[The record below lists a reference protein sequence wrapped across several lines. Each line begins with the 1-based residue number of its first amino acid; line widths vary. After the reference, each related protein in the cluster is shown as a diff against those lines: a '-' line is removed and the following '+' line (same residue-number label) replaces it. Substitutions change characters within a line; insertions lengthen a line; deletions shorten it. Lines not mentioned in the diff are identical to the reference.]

1 MAEDLSFADLLD
13 RLRRDDEQAA
23 RQLFRRFAGRLIGLA
38 RSRLDERLRGKADP
52 EDVMQSVF
60 KSFFARLGGG
70 QYELDSWDS
79 LWSLLTVI
87 TLRKCGYRTRHFRA
101 GRRDV
106 RREQPP
112 PDAEDPAA
120 DWQALAR
127 EPSPDE
133 AAVLGETVEQLLRGL
148 DERERAVVELSLQGY
163 KAPEIGPRVGVA
175 ERSVYRVLERVKGRL
190 ERLRDA
196 TGPA

>member
-1 MAEDLSFADLLD
+1 MSEESSFAELLD
-13 RLRRDDEQAA
+13 GLRRGDEGAA
-23 RQLFRRFAGRLIGLA
+23 QELFRRYAGRLIGLA
-38 RSRLDERLRGKADP
+38 RSRLSDQLRGKVDP

-60 KSFFARLGGG
+60 KSFFRRQAAAE
-70 QYELDSWDS
+70 YELDSWDS

-101 GRRDV
+101 ARRDV
-106 RREQPP
+106 RREQTV
-112 PDAEDPAA
+112 DAADAAA

-133 AAVLGETVEQLLRGL
+133 AAALTETVEQLLRGL
-148 DERERAVVELSLQGY
+148 DERERAIVELALQGL
-163 KAPEIGPRVGVA
+163 KAPEISPQVGVA

-190 ERLRDA
+190 ERLHENAHPR
-196 TGPA
+196 